1 MRSTVLQN
9 FIIKNEALF
18 WSIKKDE
25 LQNISLDLIVEII
38 LNYGNETSV
47 RELFDIIGLK
57 KVSEL
62 FYKQTSRTRNNYH
75 PRTKHYFTLYFKK
88 YVQRSFN

>member
-1 MRSTVLQN
+1 MNHNRLKS
-9 FIIKNEALF
+9 FIKKNEFLF
-18 WSIKKDE
+18 WYVKKDE
-25 LQNISLDLIVEII
+25 LHNISLDLIVETV

-57 KVSEL
+57 KVSEI
-62 FYKQTSRTRNNYH
+62 FYKQNSRKRNNYH

-88 YVQRSFN
+88 HVQRNFN